1 MQEELVMERLW
12 SGRAILSLLWRGY
25 GVVELF

>member
-12 SGRAILSLLWRGY
+12 SSRAILSLLWRGY
-25 GVVELF
+25 GVVEL